1 VEPVVTLDEWPVAGR
16 DRPVERPRNE
26 YPARVDLGWVADEK
40 KPRRLPTG
48 HHDDFKLGRN
58 IANRLADFG
67 AAVVQLS
74 GRLPKDPTGRH
85 IVIQM
90 VRAATAAGANY
101 EEARAAESRADFIH
115 KAGIALKELRQAR
128 YWVDLVQRT
137 GWMEGD
143 LGAIVRE
150 ANELAAM
157 LGASVRTARAR
168 AAN

>member
-1 VEPVVTLDEWPVAGR
+1 MADDSSTR
-16 DRPVERPRNE
+16 RPP
-26 YPARVDLGWVADEK
+26 PDQ
-40 KPRRLPTG
+40 
-48 HHDDFKLGRN
+48 HDDFKLGRN
-58 IANRLADFG
+58 IAHRLADFG

-90 VRAATAAGANY
+90 VRSATAAGANY

-115 KAGIALKELRQAR
+115 KAGVALKELREAR

-137 GWMEGD
+137 GWMESD
-143 LGAIVRE
+143 LGAIIRE
-150 ANELAAM
+150 ANELAAI

-168 AAN
+168 GAN